1 MSDVYDSAIEIREE
15 LRAIAGEMKDTNA
28 LLRELIEELKELQ
41 RAVRAQ

>member
-1 MSDVYDSAIEIREE
+1 MSDVYDAAIEVREAVREVASE
-15 LRAIAGEMKDTNA
+15 LKDTNA